1 MKIPERKIEEIVSK
15 LDITDVVGRYLT
27 LTRKG
32 NRYWGLCPFHPEKT
46 PSFSVVPEKGIFYC
60 FGCHKGGSIFT
71 FVMEMEKISFV
82 EAVNQLAE
90 KAGVTLEQSGSDPSL
105 ARREAMFELLGR
117 VTKSFSYLLMK
128 SDLGAAP
135 RRYLEARKLDLSI
148 IERFELGYAP
158 ADRDWLY
165 RFLRSKNY
173 SAEFLASSG
182 LFSSRYAGKAFF
194 SDRIIFPIYSHRGK
208 VIAFGG
214 RLLEG
219 DGPKYLNSPES
230 EFFKKG
236 ENLYGLYQSMDEIRK
251 TRSFYL
257 VEGYVD
263 VLAMHQAG
271 FTNAVAPL
279 GTALTEHQ
287 ARFLR
292 RNADTALLLF
302 DGDEAGMK
310 ATRRAIEI
318 CERVG
323 LVSYVQELPPGSDPA
338 DVLRNEGP
346 EALKKVLKNRINSFE
361 YLLNKAVNGCDPETP
376 EGKEFVINELFSYI
390 GCVESEVRREGY
402 IDLIAQA
409 LGVAKQ
415 SVIHDFARKSGKAV
429 PPQERTTGGSRI
441 GVSSD
446 LYLLLAV
453 TANREFFPFVRTML
467 IPDDLEDPR
476 ARELFIALEEAFRN
490 EEDSVELLLGRIE
503 EQELKTLVLD
513 RLATEEF
520 SINSDRVIKDAVYL
534 IRRRSLEKKRAAVLS
549 QLRKAGSEMKNT
561 VKDLLA
567 EKMYLDKEL
576 EKLKVNG
583 NDRTTD

>member
-1 MKIPERKIEEIVSK
+1 MKIPERKIEEIASK

-32 NRYWGLCPFHPEKT
+32 NRYWGLCPFHHEKT
-46 PSFSVVPEKGIFYC
+46 PSFSVVPDKGIFYC

-82 EAVNQLAE
+82 EAVSQLAE
-90 KAGVTLEQSGSDPSL
+90 KAGVALEQSVNDPSL
-105 ARREAMFELLGR
+105 ARREAMFELLSR
-117 VTKSFSYLLMK
+117 VVGSFSYLLMK
-128 SDLGAAP
+128 SDAGTAAL
-135 RRYLEARKLDLSI
+135 RYLEARKLDRSI
-148 IERFELGYAP
+148 IERFTLGYAP

-173 SAEFLASSG
+173 SPEFLASSG

-219 DGPKYLNSPES
+219 NGPKYLNSPET

-236 ENLYGLYQSMDEIRK
+236 ENLYGLYQSMEEIRK

-271 FTNAVAPL
+271 FTNTVAPL
-279 GTALTEHQ
+279 GTALTEYQ
-287 ARFLR
+287 ARFLK

-302 DGDEAGMK
+302 DGDDAGMK

-318 CERVG
+318 CERAG
-323 LVSYVQELPPGSDPA
+323 LVSFVQELPPGSDPA
-338 DVLRNEGP
+338 DVLRNEGA

-361 YLLNKAVNGCDPETP
+361 YLLKKAVNGCDPETP
-376 EGKEFVINELFSYI
+376 EGKEFVINDLFSYI
-390 GCVESEVRREGY
+390 GCVDSEVRREGY
-402 IDLIAQA
+402 IDLIAQT
-409 LGVAKQ
+409 LGVTRQ
-415 SVIHDFARKSGKAV
+415 SVIHDFARKPGKAV
-429 PPQERTTGGSRI
+429 PPQERNTGGPQT

-453 TANREFFPFVRTML
+453 TANREYFPFVRTML

-476 ARELFIALEEAFRN
+476 ARELFIALEEAYRN

-503 EQELKTLVLD
+503 EPELKTVILD

-534 IRRRSLEKKRAAVLS
+534 IRRRSLEKKRSAVLS
-549 QLRKAGSEMKNT
+549 QLRKAGSGMKDT

-567 EKMYLDKEL
+567 EKMYLDREL